1 MSSVPYLWLEL
12 WLIHMMTRYGM
23 MWTVMVWWEPVN
35 SAIPSNKRGEV
46 SFAALTTLPA
56 NLENEKYNFFSI
68 ISQSLNSTI
77 SLHCSPLNNR
87 STNWREKDFDLLP
100 WVTKVGTDSR
110 TPCATGIAT
119 WNRNQGVANMP
130 MTMKI
135 TMIIIWSQRQWLM
148 VCLLQPV
155 LTKKNKRFKN
165 CISLHKQL
173 PQSTSCCKS

>member
-1 MSSVPYLWLEL
+1 
-12 WLIHMMTRYGM
+12 
-23 MWTVMVWWEPVN
+23 MVWWEPVN

-56 NLENEKYNFFSI
+56 NLENEKYNNFSI

-119 WNRNQGVANMP
+119 WNRNQGVVNMP

-135 TMIIIWSQRQWLM
+135 TMIIIWSQRQWSNYNGWWS
-148 VCLLQPV
+148 VCCSKFWRRKTKDLKIAFPCTSNFPSHMLLQK
-155 LTKKNKRFKN
+155 LTDVESSIR
-165 CISLHKQL
+165 KQL
-173 PQSTSCCKS
+173 L